1 MADLGKLIIGAG
13 VALIIFGALI
23 LLFGKVGGLP
33 GDVYIKRGNFT
44 FVFPIVTCIILSILL
59 TLALQFILRI
69 RR

>member
-13 VALIIFGALI
+13 VALIILGALI